1 MAHRP
6 ERTLSPENSDSIKYL
21 SNPSVVKG
29 LFTALLLLASSVAR
43 PQSANPDTPSYTM
56 RSGGTERSYKLHLP
70 QGLPQGAPLVV
81 VLHGYGA
88 NNDPGRFGMNAAA
101 DRHGFAVCYPQGAKD
116 GRGKTCW
123 NVGYPFQADMAID
136 DVEFITQLVRHLQK
150 KHGLSRRNVFC
161 TGMSNGGEMCYQLAA
176 QRPRLFAAVAPV
188 SGLMLEWLYKADTSD
203 VPVPLFEI
211 HGTADRTSAWEGDL
225 DNKGGWGAYVAVP
238 MAVHYWAAKNKC
250 TGMQTDTIPGRTPE
264 NGRKV
269 IAHRFTGGTGGSE
282 VWLYEIVGGKHS
294 WGEQDIDTG
303 EELWKFFSKLVK

>member
-1 MAHRP
+1 M
-6 ERTLSPENSDSIKYL
+6 KYL

-161 TGMSNGGEMCYQLAA
+161 TG
-176 QRPRLFAAVAPV
+176 
-188 SGLMLEWLYKADTSD
+188 TSD
-203 VPVPLFEI
+203 V
-211 HGTADRTSAWEGDL
+211 SAL
-225 DNKGGWGAYVAVP
+225 
-238 MAVHYWAAKNKC
+238 
-250 TGMQTDTIPGRTPE
+250 
-264 NGRKV
+264 
-269 IAHRFTGGTGGSE
+269 
-282 VWLYEIVGGKHS
+282 
-294 WGEQDIDTG
+294 
-303 EELWKFFSKLVK
+303 

>member
-6 ERTLSPENSDSIKYL
+6 ERTLSPENSDSMKYL

-56 RSGGTERSYKLHLP
+56 RSGGTERSYKLPLP

-88 NNDPGRFGMNAAA
+88 NNAPGRFGMNAAA

-161 TGMSNGGEMCYQLAA
+161 TDAPASTSGPARRPHRTT
-176 QRPRLFAAVAPV
+176 RPRL
-188 SGLMLEWLYKADTSD
+188 YKAS
-203 VPVPLFEI
+203 
-211 HGTADRTSAWEGDL
+211 RTSKTPLHTSKHVTVRRRQTQPLWCR
-225 DNKGGWGAYVAVP
+225 
-238 MAVHYWAAKNKC
+238 KNFH
-250 TGMQTDTIPGRTPE
+250 RT
-264 NGRKV
+264 
-269 IAHRFTGGTGGSE
+269 
-282 VWLYEIVGGKHS
+282 
-294 WGEQDIDTG
+294 
-303 EELWKFFSKLVK
+303 